1 MKPINFH
8 SFYNVIYGFSIS
20 LILFSKPGFSQVTE
34 FSDLN
39 AIIPI
44 DSAVTKGKFD
54 NGFTYYIKTNKK
66 PENRAYL
73 WLVVNAGSVLEDED
87 QQGLAH
93 FVEHMAFNGTK
104 NFAKHELIDYL
115 ESIGMQFGPEVNA
128 YTGFDETVYML
139 EVPTD
144 STEYIEKGFQILEDW
159 AHQISFEPEEIDK
172 ERGVIIE
179 EWRLGRG
186 ADQRMRDKQLPI
198 LFSDSRYAK
207 RLPIGKKE
215 IIESFDHSSLLR
227 FYKDWYRPDLM
238 AIVAVGDFDKKQIG
252 EIIERHFASIP
263 VNKDSRERYSFPV
276 PDHAETL
283 FAVATD
289 PEASRTTIEIM
300 YKCDPP
306 PQSTIA
312 DYRRM
317 LTERLYTRM
326 LNIRL
331 YELLNQA
338 KPPYLFG
345 YSVKTSLVK
354 TKGVYEL
361 AAAVHEEGV
370 EKGLEALLTESN
382 RVRQNGFTQS
392 ELDRTKSELLREME
406 QYFKERDKTES
417 ESYAGEY
424 QRNFL
429 EEEPIPGIRYEYE
442 LSQVL
447 IPGITLDEI
456 NNMVN
461 TLMTEKNRVVMISAP
476 EKEGSLI
483 PDRNQLLDIFA
494 KMDEQ
499 KVEAYVDEVSEKPLL
514 GKISQT
520 STIKKEKN
528 HPETGLIEWRLS
540 NGIRIILKPTDFKND
555 ELQFQGFSTGGT
567 SLINDAEYVS
577 GNSAADVISL
587 SGVGEFDLND
597 LNKKLTG
604 KVVTVFP
611 YISDLTEGVIG
622 DASPED
628 MEIMFQLI
636 YLYMTAPRKDT
647 VAFRSY
653 QTRMKGY
660 IENRSADPEAAF
672 SDTLMVTLAK
682 YHPRQKPW
690 SIDMLDQIDYNI
702 LFDFY
707 RERFADAGDFT
718 FIFVGNFTPD
728 KIKPLVTYY
737 LGGLPSIKR
746 KETWKDNGLNYPE
759 GIIKKTVIKGIEP
772 KAIVSMNFTGK
783 AKWSRENNYM
793 LQSLGSVL
801 DIKLREVIREDKSG
815 TYGVSVS
822 SVLNLYP
829 RQNYKVTISFGCD
842 PGRTEELINS
852 VFQVLDSLKTYGP
865 KDIYITKVR
874 ETELRSYETN
884 LKENAFWLRALQSY
898 YFQGQNPELILKY
911 PELVKTLTSARIQ
924 KAAIQYLNKNDY
936 VQVVLLQEGKLK
948 M

>member
-1 MKPINFH
+1 MF
-8 SFYNVIYGFSIS
+8 FSGP
-20 LILFSKPGFSQVTE
+20 LHAQVNE
-34 FSDLN
+34 FNDLN
-39 AIIPI
+39 ALIPV
-44 DSAVTKGKFD
+44 DSAITIGKFD

-66 PENRAYL
+66 PENRACL
-73 WLVVNAGSVLEDED
+73 WLVLNAGSVLEDED
-87 QQGLAH
+87 QRGLAH

-144 STEYIEKGFQILEDW
+144 NNEYFEKGFLILEDW

-179 EWRLGRG
+179 EWREGRD
-186 ADQRMRDKQLPI
+186 ADTRIQDKQLPI
-198 LFSDSRYAK
+198 LFSNSRYAD

-215 IIESFDHSSLLR
+215 IIESFDHSALTR

-238 AIVAVGDFDKKQIG
+238 AIIAVGDFDQKQIS
-252 EIIERHFASIP
+252 EMIEKHFAGIP
-263 VNKDSRERYSFPV
+263 LNADYRKRDSFPV
-276 PDHAETL
+276 PDHDETL
-283 FAVATD
+283 FAIATD
-289 PEASRTTIEIM
+289 PEASRTTVAVM
-300 YKCDPP
+300 YKSDPLT
-306 PQSTIA
+306 QSTIA

-338 KPPYLFG
+338 EPPFLFG
-345 YSVKTSLVK
+345 YSLKTSLVK
-354 TKGVYEL
+354 TKSIYAL
-361 AAAVHEEGV
+361 ASAVNEDGV
-370 EKGLEALLTESN
+370 EKGLTTLLTESN

-392 ELDRTKSELLREME
+392 ELDRTKNELLREIE
-406 QYFKERDKTES
+406 QYYKERDKTES

-429 EEEPIPGIRYEYE
+429 EEEPIPGIQYEYE

-476 EKEGSLI
+476 AQEVSVI
-483 PDRNQLLDIFA
+483 PDENQLLAIF
-494 KMDEQ
+494 KTMDEQ
-499 KVEAYVDEVSEKPLL
+499 KVEAYVDEVSDKPLV
-514 GKISQT
+514 GTIPQSSK
-520 STIKKEKN
+520 IKKEKIY
-528 HPETGLIEWRLS
+528 PETGLIEWRLS
-540 NGIRIILKPTDFKND
+540 NGIRVILKPTDFKND
-555 ELQFQGFSTGGT
+555 ELRFQGFSTGGT
-567 SLINDAEYVS
+567 SLLSDAEYNS

-587 SGVGEFDLND
+587 SGAGEFDLND

-611 YISDLTEGVIG
+611 YISDLIEGVIG

-628 MEIMFQLI
+628 METMFQLI

-647 VAFRSY
+647 IAFRSY
-653 QTRMKGY
+653 QSRMKGY

-690 SIDMLDQIDYNI
+690 STEMLDQLDYNI
-702 LFDFY
+702 LYDFY
-707 RERFADAGDFT
+707 KERFADAGDFT
-718 FIFVGNFTPD
+718 FIFVGNFTPEN
-728 KIKPLVTYY
+728 IRPLVTKY
-737 LGGLPSIKR
+737 LGGLPSFDR
-746 KETWKDNGLNYPE
+746 KETWKDNGMNYPE
-759 GIIKKTVIKGIEP
+759 GVIKKTVVKGIEP
-772 KAIVSMNFTGK
+772 RATVSMNFTGMG
-783 AKWSRENNYM
+783 KWSRENNYI
-793 LQSLGSVL
+793 LQSLESVL
-801 DIKLREVIREDKSG
+801 DIKLWEVIREDMSG
-815 TYGVSVS
+815 TYGVSVTS
-822 SVLNLYP
+822 ALNLYP
-829 RQNYKVTISFGCD
+829 KQNYKVSISFGCD
-842 PGRTEELINS
+842 PDRTEELTNTI
-852 VFQVLDSLKTYGP
+852 FQVIDSLKTFGP

-874 ETELRSYETN
+874 ETQLRSYETN
-884 LKENAFWLRALQSY
+884 MKENTYWLRALQAY
-898 YFQGQNPELILKY
+898 YFRKQDPDLILKY
-911 PELVKTLTSARIQ
+911 PELVGTLTSGRIQ
-924 KAAIQYLNKNDY
+924 KAAVQYLNKNNY
-936 VQVVLLQEGKLK
+936 VQVVLLPEEETTDDIKK
-948 M
+948 